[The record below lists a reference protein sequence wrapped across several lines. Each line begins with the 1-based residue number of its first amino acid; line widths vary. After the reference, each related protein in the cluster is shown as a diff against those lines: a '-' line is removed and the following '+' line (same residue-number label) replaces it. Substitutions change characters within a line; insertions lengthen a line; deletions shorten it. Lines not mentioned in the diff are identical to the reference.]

1 VVVVSKGDKILNV
14 YIDLEATQFGR
25 EIISFG
31 AVAENGAEFYTL
43 VRPKHLDKITKF
55 ITKLTGLSPEMYSDE
70 TPNIDVVANQFMNW
84 CREQT
89 DEKLRFFSFGN
100 FDKVLFEAESER
112 YPDNEGLKRL
122 SKKLCN
128 LCVVSGKILYH
139 STSTPSL
146 KKVYEDVVGKEIEQ
160 THNALDD
167 AKMLMEIHKY
177 IIDTPIG
184 VFIDFEEDYLVHKY
198 VKKWRKKRDKNKAL
212 RKYLNSLCDLEIEQ
226 LQFKDIKK
234 YVGTE
239 YIESRIRE
247 DYFNLTGK
255 NWSDKYV

>member
-1 VVVVSKGDKILNV
+1 MNV

-43 VRPKHLDKITKF
+43 VRPKHLNKITKF
-55 ITKLTGLSPEMYSDE
+55 ITKLTGLTPEMYSED
-70 TPNIDVVANQFMNW
+70 TPNIDTVANQFMDW

-100 FDKVLFEAESER
+100 FDSVLFQAEFER
-112 YPDNEGLKRL
+112 YPDNKGLEKL
-122 SKKLCN
+122 SKKLSN
-128 LCVVSGKILYH
+128 LCIITGKILYH

-146 KKVYEDVVGKEIEQ
+146 KKVYEEVVGKEIEQ

-177 IIDTPIG
+177 IIDTPIEE
-184 VFIDFEEDYLVHKY
+184 IISFEEEYLVYKY
-198 VKKWRKKRDKNKAL
+198 VKKWRKKRDRNKAL
-212 RKYLNSLCDLEIEQ
+212 RAYLNSLCDLEIEQ
-226 LQFKDIKK
+226 LEFKDIKK
-234 YVGTE
+234 FVGTE

-247 DYFNLTGK
+247 NYFNLTGK
-255 NWSDKYV
+255 NWSGEYV

>member
-1 VVVVSKGDKILNV
+1 MHV

-43 VRPKHLDKITKF
+43 VRPKHLNKITKF
-55 ITKLTGLSPEMYSDE
+55 ITKLTGLTPEMYSDD
-70 TPNIDVVANQFMNW
+70 TPNIDIVANQFMEW

-100 FDKVLFEAESER
+100 FDKVLFDAEFER
-112 YPDNEGLKRL
+112 YPNNKVLERL
-122 SKKLCN
+122 SKKLSN
-128 LCVVSGKILYH
+128 LCVVTGKILYH
-139 STSTPSL
+139 STSTPGL
-146 KKVYEDVVGKEIEQ
+146 KKVYEELVGKEIEQ

-167 AKMLMEIHKY
+167 AKMLMEIHKH
-177 IIDTPIG
+177 IIDTPIEE
-184 VFIDFEEDYLVHKY
+184 IISFEEEYLVYKY
-198 VKKWRKKRDKNKAL
+198 VKKWCKKRDKNKAL

-255 NWSDKYV
+255 VWCDKYV